1 MTMGFLDIFLL
12 SFRTI
17 ISYKLRSAL
26 TSLGLIIGI
35 AAVIILTSL
44 GRGLHSFVIAEF
56 TQFGTNIIGIHPG
69 KKSTFGLSGATIS
82 TVRPLSMADAA
93 SLGKLG
99 GILAVV
105 PVVQGNARVETDTK
119 QRRTNVIGAGAAV
132 PQVWQIRTQLGQFL
146 PSGEETNPRAFAV
159 LGDKLASELFGQTS
173 PLGKRIRIGTDRY
186 RVLGVMEKKGQM
198 LGYDMDDTV
207 YIPAAKALALFD
219 RESLMEID
227 LLYGNNVSVD
237 SVLKSIK
244 QLLIARHGLEDF
256 TLITQNQMLASM
268 DSILNILTM
277 AVAALGGISLL
288 VGSVGIITIMTIAVS
303 ERVSEIGLLR
313 AIGAERSIIFK
324 LFLFEAL
331 SLSAVGG
338 MIGVLAGIGIVGLI
352 SKLVPALPTEL
363 AWSYIAAAFILSLLI
378 GIISGVIPAI
388 RAARLEPLQALHSE

>member
-1 MTMGFLDIFLL
+1 MSFLDIFLL

-17 ISYKLRSAL
+17 TSYKLRSAL

-56 TQFGTNIIGIHPG
+56 TQFGTNIIGVHPG

-105 PVVQGNARVETDTK
+105 PVVQGNARIETDNK

-132 PQVWQIRTQLGQFL
+132 PDVWKIRPVLGRFL
-146 PSGEETNPRAFAV
+146 PSGEESNPRAFAV

-227 LLYGNNVSVD
+227 LLYGNNVSVA

-313 AIGAERSIIFK
+313 AIGAERTIIFK

-331 SLSAVGG
+331 TLSAVGG
-338 MIGVLAGIGIVGLI
+338 LIGVLAGIGIVTLI

-363 AWSYIAAAFILSLLI
+363 AWSYIAAAFTLSLLI